1 MLNKRTVRQN
11 SSGVKRIL
19 TRLLVCDECG
29 WLYKYKIQNHTEYWV
44 CSHNGKDGY
53 ECHGPNIPQKSI
65 YSAFVQMYNKLR
77 QFEHEVLDAALVMF
91 RELRK
96 KLLAENSEIRQ
107 IDIEIAKLCEQN
119 SRYEK
124 YRGRGIMDEISYR
137 EQTDKLGVYFEEQ
150 AIDSLKAE
158 NETLIGLFSVIAQA
172 ESENIGANVRW
183 GIRQSMKSGTY
194 RTNFNCFGYRRGDDG
209 VPVIVPE
216 EASTVRV
223 IFDQFLNGMSYI
235 MIARYLMEHGY
246 KTYKGNLTWTQ
257 ASIKDIL
264 TNEKYVGDLLL
275 QKTYIEDTISKKS
288 RVNNGELA
296 KYLITNNH
304 PAIIDRDTF
313 ARAQAEIA
321 SRSNRR
327 KKSEFGITE
336 LGKYSAKYA
345 LSDVLICGCC
355 GSHYRRTG
363 KNVYGKMKYTWRC
376 IGRMEHRCTDAVGV
390 EENRLHKA
398 ICRCLS
404 NMMSNREAVVSL
416 CSVNLKYA
424 ITGEAKTLD
433 AYAIESQISS
443 YQDEIDVLME
453 QEEKT
458 GGDPDRYEKA
468 IVSLYEKIGI
478 LREQLNLAQK
488 QAGVNETVNSEVD
501 RFLKAIDEYGN
512 EDFTEFNDIVIRRL
526 VECIRVMPD
535 RSIEVVLKGGMT
547 DKIAVE

>member
-1 MLNKRTVRQN
+1 MNEKLACTVTKIEANPLMSKRKDVNRMMRVAAYCRVSTDEEDQLNSYRAQIAYYTDLIAKNPNWQFAGVYADEGITGTSMKKRKNFSRLMKDCEKGKVDYILVKSTSRFARNTVDSLNCVRN
-11 SSGVKRIL
+11 
-19 TRLLVCDECG
+19 
-29 WLYKYKIQNHTEYWV
+29 
-44 CSHNGKDGY
+44 
-53 ECHGPNIPQKSI
+53 
-65 YSAFVQMYNKLR
+65 
-77 QFEHEVLDAALVMF
+77 
-91 RELRK
+91 LRK
-96 KLLAENSEIRQ
+96 I
-107 IDIEIAKLCEQN
+107 
-119 SRYEK
+119 
-124 YRGRGIMDEISYR
+124 GV
-137 EQTDKLGVYFEEQ
+137 GVYFEEQ

-194 RTNFNCFGYRRGDDG
+194 RTNFNCFGYRRGNDG

-416 CSVNLKYA
+416 CSANLKYA
-424 ITGEAKTLD
+424 ITGDAKTLD

>member
-1 MLNKRTVRQN
+1 
-11 SSGVKRIL
+11 
-19 TRLLVCDECG
+19 
-29 WLYKYKIQNHTEYWV
+29 
-44 CSHNGKDGY
+44 
-53 ECHGPNIPQKSI
+53 
-65 YSAFVQMYNKLR
+65 
-77 QFEHEVLDAALVMF
+77 
-91 RELRK
+91 
-96 KLLAENSEIRQ
+96 
-107 IDIEIAKLCEQN
+107 
-119 SRYEK
+119 
-124 YRGRGIMDEISYR
+124 
-137 EQTDKLGVYFEEQ
+137 
-150 AIDSLKAE
+150 
-158 NETLIGLFSVIAQA
+158 
-172 ESENIGANVRW
+172 
-183 GIRQSMKSGTY
+183 
-194 RTNFNCFGYRRGDDG
+194 
-209 VPVIVPE
+209 
-216 EASTVRV
+216 
-223 IFDQFLNGMSYI
+223 

-424 ITGEAKTLD
+424 ITGDAKTLD

-468 IVSLYEKIGI
+468 IVSLYEKIGV